1 MSIGFLLAY
10 TQNNWGW
17 SMHRIRAVL
26 MTTVSVITFAPI
38 ASAADIPAKAPPPVS
53 IPLPVYNWTGFSVG
67 GDVGDRNQAV
77 TAGFVTPETVT
88 SAPADIQTV
97 WARVNV
103 GLSPF
108 IRTY

>member
-1 MSIGFLLAY
+1 
-10 TQNNWGW
+10 
-17 SMHRIRAVL
+17 MHRIRAVL
-26 MTTVSVITFAPI
+26 MTTVSVIKFAPI

-88 SAPADIQTV
+88 SAPSDIQTV

-103 GLSPF
+103 GLTPF